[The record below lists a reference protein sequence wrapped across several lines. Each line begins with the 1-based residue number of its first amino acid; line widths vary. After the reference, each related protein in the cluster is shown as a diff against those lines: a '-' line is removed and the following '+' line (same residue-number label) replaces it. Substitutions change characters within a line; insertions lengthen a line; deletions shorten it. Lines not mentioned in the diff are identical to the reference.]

1 MLLLLQELS
10 SQVTSV
16 PQSDSS
22 VLLEGSGS
30 GAAFSDDEDYA
41 GSSGSGDFQKGK
53 PTHKMKFFNFQ

>member
-1 MLLLLQELS
+1 M
-10 SQVTSV
+10 TSV

-41 GSSGSGDFQKGK
+41 GASGSGDFQKG
-53 PTHKMKFFNFQ
+53 T